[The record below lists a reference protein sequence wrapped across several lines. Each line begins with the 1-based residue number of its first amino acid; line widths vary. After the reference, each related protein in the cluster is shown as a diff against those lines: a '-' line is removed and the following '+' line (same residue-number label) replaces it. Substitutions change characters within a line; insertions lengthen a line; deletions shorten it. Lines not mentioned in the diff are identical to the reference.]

1 MSSPLRR
8 TGALAAVATAVGLAV
23 STPAQAQRPTTFPAD
38 DASIKR
44 IWKIGM
50 GSSWCH

>member
-8 TGALAAVATAVGLAV
+8 TAALAAVGLAV

-50 GSSWCH
+50 DSSWCH

>member
-23 STPAQAQRPTTFPAD
+23 STPAQAQRPTTFPTD

-44 IWKIGM
+44 IWQIGM
-50 GSSWCH
+50 DSSWYH